1 MSRLTIIE
9 HPDPVLRQTSA
20 PVTDFDDGLGTL
32 IDDLFDTMEQTRAIG
47 LSAPQAGRL
56 QRVIAVHVPDDGF
69 GPQAYVN
76 PEILDSSVP
85 GIVEEGC
92 LSVPGVLGNVV
103 RATRVRV
110 RAQDRNG
117 ETFERDVDG
126 MHAVCVQ
133 HEMDHLVGKL
143 FIDRL
148 SWFKRLRVNAIMAR
162 HAREQQKGR
171 QGATA

>member
-1 MSRLTIIE
+1 MSRLNILE
-9 HPDPVLRQTSA
+9 HPDPVLRRPSA
-20 PVTDFDDGLGTL
+20 PVTDFDDALATL
-32 IDDLFDTMEQTRAIG
+32 IDDLFDTMAETRAIG
-47 LSAPQAGRL
+47 LSAPQAGCL
-56 QRVIAVHVPDDGF
+56 QQVIAVHVPDDGF

-76 PEILDSSVP
+76 PEILDSAVP

-103 RATRVRV
+103 RATRIRV
-110 RAQDRNG
+110 RAQDRHG

-148 SWFKRLRVNAIMAR
+148 SWFKRLRVNALMAR
-162 HAREQQKGR
+162 RMREQKLR
-171 QGATA
+171 QDATG

>member
-1 MSRLTIIE
+1 MARLNILE
-9 HPDPVLRQTSA
+9 HPDPVLRRPSA
-20 PVTDFDDGLGTL
+20 PVTDFDDALGTL
-32 IDDLFDTMEQTRAIG
+32 IDDLFDTMAQTRAIG
-47 LSAPQAGRL
+47 LSAPQAGHL
-56 QRVIAVHVPDDGF
+56 QQVIAVHVPDDAF

-76 PEILDSSVP
+76 PEILHSAVP

-103 RATRVRV
+103 RATRIRV

-117 ETFERDVDG
+117 ETFEREVDG

-148 SWFKRLRVNAIMAR
+148 SWFKRLRVNALVAR
-162 HAREQQKGR
+162 RVREQKLQHD
-171 QGATA
+171 ATG